1 MTFFILKKK
10 KLLADSLTNRY
21 SHLKTLIVCFMLKS
35 CRNELEKA
43 NKVDENVASN
53 VEVDPN
59 TVSNNQRIAVS
70 VFLNL
75 TV

>member
-1 MTFFILKKK
+1 
-10 KLLADSLTNRY
+10 
-21 SHLKTLIVCFMLKS
+21 MLKS